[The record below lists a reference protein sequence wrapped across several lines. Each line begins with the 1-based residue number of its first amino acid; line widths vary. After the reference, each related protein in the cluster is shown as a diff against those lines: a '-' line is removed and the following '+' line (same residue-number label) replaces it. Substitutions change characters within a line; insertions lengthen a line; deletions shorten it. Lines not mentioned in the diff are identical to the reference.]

1 MSLYL
6 KQLEI
11 GPMQNFQY
19 LIGDTEAKKCWIV
32 DPAWNVEDVLQ
43 AAASDGYSVEG
54 ALITHSH
61 YDHCNSLDK
70 LLKTKDMP
78 VYVNKREID
87 INKKVVQTGIFG
99 FLPEDN
105 LKLVESGDSL
115 ALGETKLT
123 FLHTP
128 GHTPGSQCFLVNGNL
143 ISGDT
148 LFIGTCGR
156 CDLPGGNPYEL
167 FESLNN
173 KLSKLP
179 DNTMLFPGHNYSQIG
194 PKNSLGAEK
203 KANRFFHAHTLDEF
217 LGFLGL

>member
-19 LIGDTEAKKCWIV
+19 LVGDAAAKKCWIV
-32 DPAWNVEDVLQ
+32 DPAWNVEDVLRT
-43 AAASDGYSVEG
+43 AEADGYSVEG

-61 YDHCNSLDK
+61 YDHCNAIDT

-78 VYVNKREID
+78 VYLNKREVD
-87 INKKVVQTGIFG
+87 INKKAVQTGIFG
-99 FLPEDN
+99 FLPEEN
-105 LKLVESGDSL
+105 LRFVVSGDKL
-115 ALGETKLT
+115 TLGETTLT

-128 GHTPGSQCFLVNGNL
+128 GHTPGSQCFLVDNNL
-143 ISGDT
+143 IAGDT

-179 DNTMLFPGHNYSQIG
+179 DDTVLYPGHNYSPEGITS
-194 PKNSLGAEK
+194 SLGAEK
-203 KANRFFHAHTLDEF
+203 RKNRFFHAHSLEEF
-217 LGFLGL
+217 LSKLGL